1 MNVVV
6 AVDFSEVTRRIV
18 EVVLGIS
25 EGRAMR
31 LYLIH
36 VAAPEPAFVGWE
48 AGPEVVRRQVATD
61 LRREHHDVEALAGEL
76 RDAGRD
82 VTALCVQG
90 LTIDSIL
97 AEAEQL
103 QADLIVVGSHGH
115 GATYDLLVGSVS
127 SGIIRKARVPVLV
140 VPGRAESAS

>member
-6 AVDFSEVTRRIV
+6 AVDFSDVTQRMLDVVREV
-18 EVVLGIS
+18 S

-31 LYLIH
+31 IYVIH
-36 VAAPEPAFVGWE
+36 VAEPDPAFVGWDV
-48 AGPEVVRRQVATD
+48 GPEVVRRQVATE
-61 LRREHHDVEALAGEL
+61 LRREHSDVENLAKKL

-90 LTIDSIL
+90 PTIDTIL
-97 AEAEQL
+97 NQAEQL
-103 QADLIVVGSHGH
+103 RADLIVIGSHGH

-127 SGIIRKARVPVLV
+127 SGVIRSAKVPVLV
-140 VPGRAESAS
+140 VPARG

>member
-1 MNVVV
+1 MNVVI
-6 AVDFSEVTRRIV
+6 AVDFSEVTQRIL
-18 EVVLGIS
+18 EVVEGVS
-25 EGRAMR
+25 AGRAMR

-36 VAAPEPAFVGWE
+36 VAAPDPAFVGWE
-48 AGPEVVRRQVATD
+48 AGPEVVRQQVATEF
-61 LRREHHDVEALAGEL
+61 RREHRDVDALAREL

-90 LTIDSIL
+90 PTVDTIL

-127 SGIIRKARVPVLV
+127 SGVIRKSRVPVLV
-140 VPGRAESAS
+140 VPARS

>member
-6 AVDFSEVTRRIV
+6 AVDFSEVTRRIL
-18 EVVLGIS
+18 EVVQGVS

-31 LYLIH
+31 LFLIH
-36 VAAPEPAFVGWE
+36 VAEPDPAFVGWE
-48 AGPEVVRRQVATD
+48 AGPDVVRKQVATEF
-61 LRREHHDVEALAGEL
+61 RREHRDVEALARKL

-90 LTIDSIL
+90 PTVDTIL

-115 GATYDLLVGSVS
+115 GATHDLLVGSVS
-127 SGIIRKARVPVLV
+127 SGVIRESRVPVLG
-140 VPGRAESAS
+140 VPARS